1 MMILILDSIKMFNIS
16 DKLMIEMFISV
27 HFQINWLINF
37 TEIFWN
43 QENFVKIEFKSLK
56 FQISTIFYA

>member
-16 DKLMIEMFISV
+16 DKLMIEMFISA